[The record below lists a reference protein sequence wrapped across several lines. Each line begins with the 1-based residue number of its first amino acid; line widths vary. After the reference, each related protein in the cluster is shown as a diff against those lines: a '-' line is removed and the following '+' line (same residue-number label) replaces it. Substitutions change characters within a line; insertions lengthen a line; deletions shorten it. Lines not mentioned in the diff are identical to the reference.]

1 MLAKTSH
8 LAPGRCCVCST
19 FRIVAKSGERSK
31 LQLTLIRELADRRR
45 PILLFAPSGILRA
58 KADRRTARRCRGAP
72 AVWKRAARPLR
83 NLLDD
88 HGQET
93 NSRPGGRGRVQG
105 REVFGQAERPDRYD
119 RVWISRV
126 LWAEYSE
133 SGVAA
138 RGDCKY
144 WKDHE
149 QYSLPLIGPAVRDF
163 GAEPCKGYAFSVR
176 RGQGGLGDLPDLPC
190 RRICPI
196 LLIPCKHS
204 WRR

>member
-1 MLAKTSH
+1 MLRPRLLSKVANRLVPVENNSLTP
-8 LAPGRCCVCST
+8 LAVTHRRSSKIPPQSKHNTKSCDHQQRNEHHEALGHEPCLGHVKCS
-19 FRIVAKSGERSK
+19 SE
-31 LQLTLIRELADRRR
+31 
-45 PILLFAPSGILRA
+45 
-58 KADRRTARRCRGAP
+58 
-72 AVWKRAARPLR
+72 
-83 NLLDD
+83 DD
-88 HGQET
+88 QW
-93 NSRPGGRGRVQG
+93 
-105 REVFGQAERPDRYD
+105 PDRYD
-119 RVWISRV
+119 RVWISGV

-138 RGDCKY
+138 RGDCKN

-176 RGQGGLGDLPDLPC
+176 RDQGGLGDLPDLPC

-196 LLIPCKHS
+196 LLVPCKHS